1 MDVTFLIILL
11 SKVTLDK
18 FLNLFLLDIS
28 IEQLSLA
35 VRLSNLDRSLTI
47 FVFDGFIK
55 NEWITLLIGREYH
68 LRLLL
73 LVIEDALRPIV
84 NDLRET

>member
-1 MDVTFLIILL
+1 MNVTFLIILL

-18 FLNLFLLDIS
+18 FLNLFLLDLS

-47 FVFDGFIK
+47 FVFDGLINK
-55 NEWITLLIGREYH
+55 EWITLLIGREYH
-68 LRLLL
+68 LRLLQ